1 MRVAGGL
8 IALGLF
14 LGGCAGAEPRAYDA
28 SATLRFEAI
37 EVSDPEAGERARLRS
52 AYMLKPEGT
61 SHFAGLSD
69 LLVHPKADGL
79 RIEAISDFGDHVAFD
94 FRPEGPVALEIGV
107 LKDAALKPFGNK
119 TLSDAEDMA
128 VDPETGDYYVSFE
141 GNHRVMRY
149 ADGLAG
155 PGEVLP
161 LSGLPKFPDNQGL
174 EALTV
179 HGRNLIIG
187 AETGGFWRCGLTDYV
202 CRQLKGLTTPG
213 MGYALVS
220 LAPLG
225 ETDDLLAL
233 YRYYTPW
240 TGARSVLRRLEV
252 DGDSLRLKKTI
263 LTIKPPL
270 PHDNYEG
277 VAAVKTDTG
286 YDLYLLSDPIGDGPT
301 RLLIF
306 DWASGG

>member
-1 MRVAGGL
+1 MRGACLAGL
-8 IALGLF
+8 LL
-14 LGGCAGAEPRAYDA
+14 LGGCADAQPRAYDA
-28 SATLRFEAI
+28 PATVRFEAI
-37 EVSDPEAGERARLRS
+37 DIPEPKAGARASLRA
-52 AYMLKPEGT
+52 AYVLASEGT
-61 SHFAGLSD
+61 PHFVGLSD
-69 LLVHPKADGL
+69 LLISGQANDL

-94 FRPEGPVALEIGV
+94 LKPDGPVALEIGT

-128 VDPETGDYYVSFE
+128 YDAATGDYYVSFE

-155 PGEVLP
+155 PGETLP
-161 LSGLPKFPDNQGL
+161 LSGLPTFPSNQGL
-174 EALTV
+174 EALTI
-179 HGRNLIIG
+179 HDGHLIVG

-202 CRQLKGLTTPG
+202 CRQLKGPTTPG
-213 MGYALVS
+213 MGYAVVS

-225 ETDDLLAL
+225 DTGDILAL

-252 DGDSLRLKKTI
+252 DGDALRLKETI
-263 LTIKPPL
+263 LSVKPPL

-286 YDLYLLSDPIGDGPT
+286 YDLYLLSDPIGEGNPT

-306 DWASGG
+306 EWAP